1 MKVNGAGGP
10 AIRDGD
16 GVTQMTLHL
25 EQLNGTTFVD
35 EWDTLADR
43 VHATPF
49 VRFGWIAAWWQ
60 NFGHGE
66 MRVLT
71 ARSGRRLTG
80 LLPMLEVGNTIRPPV
95 NVQTPVF
102 GFLAEDEAVAADL
115 VGTLLRGRRPM
126 VMLDP
131 IDVTDVGTQPF
142 LTAAEQLGYRVL
154 TETHRHSPYIEID
167 RPWEVF
173 ENGIDK
179 KTRSEIKRRRRRL
192 EELGELRLEVSDG
205 KEDLER
211 TLDEGF
217 RVEASGRK
225 GRIGTAIALDPAT
238 HSFYRD
244 MSRWAA
250 NEGLLRL
257 CSLRLDGKMIAFDL
271 SLQDGESHYLV
282 KTGYDVAFARYGPGM
297 LLRYEILARVFAE
310 GLATYEFLGS
320 DAPWKR
326 EWTRT
331 RRHRIEIRA
340 FAPTLK
346 GTARWSAANYGVP
359 AAKRLRRVA
368 RNMLRR

>member
-1 MKVNGAGGP
+1 MESQGAGP
-10 AIRDGD
+10 SASRDID
-16 GVTQMTLHL
+16 ITQMTLHL
-25 EQLNGTTFVD
+25 EELSGTTFLD

-43 VHATPF
+43 VHASPF
-49 VRFGWIAAWWQ
+49 IRCGWIAAWWR
-60 NFGHGE
+60 NFGQGE

-80 LLPMLEVGNTIRPPV
+80 LLPMLEIGNTLRPPV

-102 GFLAEDEAVAADL
+102 EFLAEDQGVATEL
-115 VGTLLRGRRPM
+115 VATLLRGRHPM

-131 IDVTDVGTQPF
+131 IDVDDVGAKPF
-142 LTAAEQLGYRVL
+142 LETAERLGYRVL
-154 TETHRHSPYIEID
+154 KETHRHSPYIEID

-179 KTRSEIKRRRRRL
+179 KTRTEIRRRRRRL

-205 KEDLER
+205 KRDLER
-211 TLDEGF
+211 TLTEGF
-217 RVEASGRK
+217 HVEASGRK
-225 GRIGTAIALDPAT
+225 GRIGTAIEMDPAT

-250 NEGLLRL
+250 DEGLLRL

-282 KTGYDVAFARYGPGM
+282 KTGYDEAFARYGPGM
-297 LLRYEILARVFAE
+297 LLRHEMLALVFAE
-310 GLATYEFLGS
+310 GLSTYEFLGS

-340 FAPTLK
+340 FAPTVK

-359 AAKRLRRVA
+359 AAKRLRRFA